1 MRSSI
6 IDKVCLKCL
15 ILRFCGRDG
24 VGVTKVAG
32 MSNQEGQRASASP
45 VSPLIETSAGA
56 MPEPRRTAGVEH
68 YRVIGASGIT
78 VSPLCLG
85 AMMLGPYG
93 RVEKD
98 EGVAIIQRAI
108 DAGINFIDTAD
119 VYSAGVSEEIV
130 GEAIRHRRDDVVLA
144 TKFSMPMSRR
154 PNENGHSRKWVIRA
168 VEDSLRRLGT
178 DYIDLYQAHRP
189 DPSTDLDEL
198 LGTLTTL
205 IHQGKV
211 RIIGSST
218 FPAHLMVQ
226 AQWVAKRRN
235 RERFLCEQ
243 PPYSL
248 LARGI
253 ERDVLPVAQ
262 EYGLGV
268 ITWGP
273 LAGGWL
279 SGRFH
284 REMSQPNAPRNRVN
298 FARYDLSRPENER
311 KFAAVEAISA
321 LAEKAGLSMPHLS
334 IAFALNHPAV
344 TSVIIGPRTIE
355 HLDGLFGAADVTL
368 SDGVLDELD
377 SICQAG
383 VNINAA
389 DGGYDPPAITD
400 PRLRRR
406 RSLAC

>member
-1 MRSSI
+1 MTRPE
-6 IDKVCLKCL
+6 DTQ
-15 ILRFCGRDG
+15 D
-24 VGVTKVAG
+24 
-32 MSNQEGQRASASP
+32 NSALQAP
-45 VSPLIETSAGA
+45 ALIESSAGA
-56 MPEPRRTAGVEH
+56 MPQPRPSAGIER
-68 YRVIGASGIT
+68 YRILGDSGIA

-93 RVEKD
+93 CVERD
-98 EGVAIIQRAI
+98 DGAAIVQRSI

-119 VYSAGVSEEIV
+119 VYSAGVCEEIV
-130 GEAIRHRRDDVVLA
+130 GKAIRHRRDDVVLA
-144 TKFSMPMSRR
+144 TKFTMPMSRR
-154 PNENGHSRKWVIRA
+154 ANESGHSRKWMLRA

-189 DPSTDLDEL
+189 DPSTNVDEL

-218 FPAHLMVQ
+218 FPAHLMVE
-226 AQWVAKRRN
+226 AQWIAERRN

-262 EYGLGV
+262 QYGLGV

-284 REMSQPNAPRNRVN
+284 REMAQPDAPRNRVN
-298 FARYDLSRPENER
+298 FARYDLSRPDNQR
-311 KFAAVEAISA
+311 KFEAVEAISA
-321 LAEKAGLSMPHLS
+321 LAEKAGVSMPHLS
-334 IAFALNHPAV
+334 IGFALNHPAV
-344 TSVIIGPRTIE
+344 TSVLIGPRTIE
-355 HLDGLFGAADVTL
+355 HMDGLLGAADVTL
-368 SDGVLDELD
+368 DNDLLDELD
-377 SICQAG
+377 AICPPG
-383 VNINAA
+383 NNINPA
-389 DGGYDPPAITD
+389 DGGYAPPAITH
-400 PRLRRR
+400 PQLRRR
-406 RSLAC
+406 APLIS